1 MAVSSQK
8 PTTIPKPNP
17 NQNPNQEEF
26 AIVEDETQQATETAS
41 QELLPL
47 MQPTVNYFRKVN
59 GFAPGINS
67 RVQIQSIDPNLLD
80 PNNPESVVFN
90 KFVYSQ
96 VPGTTKKGFYKGD
109 GLVNENNELVR
120 GKYGEEDSELIDAA
134 NEALINLNVVP
145 SDRINLLKE
154 LKRVGFYGNDEIST
168 ITLSGAGFT
177 ADDTQA
183 MARYLL
189 YSQQQFKTWEAAF
202 PTLAS
207 LPSASVD
214 SGRRFTPYSDA
225 DMARYLREMSLA
237 LTGELPSKAK
247 LKKMLQD
254 SVAIQRQ
261 AFATN
266 TDTPSLSII
275 AESVVAEAN
284 PKQKVA
290 YGLGNA
296 ISRAF
301 ATLGRG

>member
-1 MAVSSQK
+1 MTVPPPK
-8 PTTIPKPNP
+8 PDPNQGEFADPVDPTQEATTI
-17 NQNPNQEEF
+17 
-26 AIVEDETQQATETAS
+26 AS
-41 QELLPL
+41 EELLPL
-47 MQPTVNYFRKVN
+47 LQPTVNYFRKVN
-59 GFAPGINS
+59 GFAPGVTS
-67 RVQIQSIDPNLLD
+67 RVQINSIDPKLLD
-80 PNNPESVVFN
+80 PNIQESVVFN
-90 KFVYSQ
+90 RFVYSQ
-96 VPGTTKKGFYKGD
+96 APGTTKKGFYKGD

-120 GKYGEEDSELIDAA
+120 GKYGEEDSELVDAA
-134 NEALINLNVVP
+134 NETLINLNVAP

-168 ITLSGAGFT
+168 ITLSGGGFT

-202 PTLAS
+202 STLAS
-207 LPSASVD
+207 LPSTSVD

-237 LTGELPSKAK
+237 LTGELPSKVK

-261 AFATN
+261 AFSTS
-266 TDTPSLSII
+266 TDTPSLNVI

-284 PKQKVA
+284 PKQKAA

>member
-1 MAVSSQK
+1 MTVPPPK
-8 PTTIPKPNP
+8 PDPNQGEFAEPVNPTQEATTI
-17 NQNPNQEEF
+17 
-26 AIVEDETQQATETAS
+26 AS
-41 QELLPL
+41 EELLPL
-47 MQPTVNYFRKVN
+47 LQPTVNYFRKVN
-59 GFAPGINS
+59 GFAPGVTS
-67 RVQIQSIDPNLLD
+67 RVQINSIDPKLLD
-80 PNNPESVVFN
+80 PNIQENVVFN
-90 KFVYSQ
+90 RFVYSQ
-96 VPGTTKKGFYKGD
+96 APGTTKKGFYKGD

-120 GKYGEEDSELIDAA
+120 GKYGEEDSELINAA
-134 NEALINLNVVP
+134 NETLINLNVAS

-154 LKRVGFYGNDEIST
+154 LKRVGFYGKDEIST

-202 PTLAS
+202 STLAS
-207 LPSASVD
+207 LPSTSVD

-237 LTGELPSKAK
+237 LTGELPSKAR

-261 AFATN
+261 AFSTR
-266 TDTPSLSII
+266 TDTPSLNVI
-275 AESVVAEAN
+275 AESVVAETN
-284 PKQKVA
+284 PKQKAA

>member
-1 MAVSSQK
+1 MTVPPPKQDPNQGEFADPVDPTQEA
-8 PTTIPKPNP
+8 TTI
-17 NQNPNQEEF
+17 
-26 AIVEDETQQATETAS
+26 AS
-41 QELLPL
+41 EELLPL
-47 MQPTVNYFRKVN
+47 LQPTVNYFRKVN
-59 GFAPGINS
+59 GFAPGVTS
-67 RVQIQSIDPNLLD
+67 RVQINSIDPKLLD
-80 PNNPESVVFN
+80 PNIQENVVFN
-90 KFVYSQ
+90 RFVYSQ
-96 VPGTTKKGFYKGD
+96 APGTTKKGFYKGD

-120 GKYGEEDSELIDAA
+120 GKYGEEDSELINAA
-134 NEALINLNVVP
+134 NETLINLNVAS

-154 LKRVGFYGNDEIST
+154 LKRVGFYGKDEIST

-183 MARYLL
+183 VARYLL

-202 PTLAS
+202 STLAS
-207 LPSASVD
+207 LPSTSVD

-237 LTGELPSKAK
+237 LTGELPSKAR

-261 AFATN
+261 AFSTR
-266 TDTPSLSII
+266 TDTPSLNVI
-275 AESVVAEAN
+275 AESVVAETN
-284 PKQKVA
+284 PKQKAA

>member
-1 MAVSSQK
+1 MTVPPPK
-8 PTTIPKPNP
+8 PDPNQGEFAEPVNPTQEATTI
-17 NQNPNQEEF
+17 
-26 AIVEDETQQATETAS
+26 AS
-41 QELLPL
+41 EELLPL
-47 MQPTVNYFRKVN
+47 LQPTVNYFRKVN
-59 GFAPGINS
+59 GFAPGVTS
-67 RVQIQSIDPNLLD
+67 RVQINSIDPKLLD
-80 PNNPESVVFN
+80 PNIQENVVFN
-90 KFVYSQ
+90 RFVYSQ
-96 VPGTTKKGFYKGD
+96 APGTTKKGFYKGD

-120 GKYGEEDSELIDAA
+120 GKYGEEDSELINAA
-134 NEALINLNVVP
+134 NETLINLNVAS

-154 LKRVGFYGNDEIST
+154 LKRVGFYGKDEIST

-183 MARYLL
+183 VARYLL

-202 PTLAS
+202 STLAS
-207 LPSASVD
+207 LPSTSVD

-237 LTGELPSKAK
+237 LTGELPSKAR

-261 AFATN
+261 AFSTR
-266 TDTPSLSII
+266 TDTPSLNVI
-275 AESVVAEAN
+275 AESVVAETN
-284 PKQKVA
+284 PKQKAA

>member
-1 MAVSSQK
+1 MTV
-8 PTTIPKPNP
+8 PPPKPDP
-17 NQNPNQEEF
+17 NQGEF
-26 AIVEDETQQATETAS
+26 AEPVDPTQEATAIAS
-41 QELLPL
+41 EELLPL
-47 MQPTVNYFRKVN
+47 LQPKVNYFRKVN
-59 GFAPGINS
+59 GFAPGITS
-67 RVQIQSIDPNLLD
+67 RVQIQGIDPNLLD
-80 PNNPESVVFN
+80 PNSPENVVFN

-96 VPGTTKKGFYKGD
+96 APGTTKKGFYKGD

-134 NEALINLNVVP
+134 NETLINLNVAP
-145 SDRINLLKE
+145 TDRINLLKE
-154 LKRVGFYGNDEIST
+154 LKRVGFYGKDEIST

-207 LPSASVD
+207 LPSTSVD
-214 SGRRFTPYSDA
+214 SGRRFTPYSEA
-225 DMARYLREMSLA
+225 DMTRYLREMSLA

-261 AFATN
+261 AFATS
-266 TDTPSLSII
+266 TDTPSLNVI

-284 PKQKVA
+284 PKQKAA